1 VVLPEDEGAGMSGAE
16 TEAVHQAAE
25 GAAEPFNAGHLIMHH
40 ILDSHEIEI
49 PFTSKVIHLPQIH
62 LGPLDI
68 SITRNVVMMWIA
80 SALLLLFFWLAA
92 RRAKD
97 PVPSGLRGLL
107 EVLIVF
113 LRDEVARKM
122 IGPEADRYLGYLLTT
137 FFFIL
142 SCNLLGLIPGMSTAT
157 SSISVT
163 ATLAAI
169 AFVMIQV
176 GGIREHGFVHHFK
189 NLVPHGLPAWLLP
202 VMIPVEILGMF
213 TKPFALC
220 VRLFANMT
228 AGHVVILSLISII
241 FILKTAFMAG
251 VSVPFV
257 LFIYLLE
264 LGVCFL
270 QAYIFTMLTSL
281 FIGMAVHPAH

>member
-1 VVLPEDEGAGMSGAE
+1 MSGAE
-16 TEAVHQAAE
+16 TDVAHQAAE
-25 GAAEPFNAGHLIMHH
+25 TGAESFNAGHLIMHH
-40 ILDSHEIEI
+40 ILDSREIEI
-49 PFTSKVIHLPQIH
+49 PFTSRVIHLPEIH

-80 SALLLLFFWLAA
+80 SALLVLLFSLAA
-92 RRAKD
+92 RRAKE
-97 PVPSGLRGLL
+97 PVPRGIRGLL

-122 IGPEADRYLGYLLTT
+122 IGPEADRYLSYLLTT

-163 ATLAAI
+163 ATLALI

-257 LFIYLLE
+257 LFIYMLE

>member
-1 VVLPEDEGAGMSGAE
+1 MSAEEAASGHGGAPGEGFNPGE
-16 TEAVHQAAE
+16 T
-25 GAAEPFNAGHLIMHH
+25 IMHH
-40 ILDSHEIEI
+40 ITDSHEIEI
-49 PFTSKVIHLPQIH
+49 PFTSKVIHLPQLH
-62 LGPLDI
+62 LGPLDV

-80 SALLLLFFWLAA
+80 SALLVLLFWLAA

-97 PVPSGLRGLL
+97 PVPRGLRGLL

-113 LRDEVARKM
+113 VRDEVARKM

-163 ATLAAI
+163 ATLALI

-176 GGIREHGFVHHFK
+176 SGIREHGFVHHFK

-257 LFIYLLE
+257 LFIYVLE
-264 LGVCFL
+264 LGVCLL

>member
-1 VVLPEDEGAGMSGAE
+1 MSGAE
-16 TEAVHQAAE
+16 VETGHAAAE
-25 GAAEPFNAGHLIMHH
+25 HAEETFNAGALIMHH
-40 ILDSHEIEI
+40 ILDSREIEI
-49 PFTSKVIHLPQIH
+49 PFTHRVIHLPELHIA
-62 LGPLDI
+62 GVDV
-68 SITRNVVMMWIA
+68 SITRNVVMMWVA
-80 SALLLLFFWLAA
+80 SAILVILFSLAA
-92 RRAKD
+92 RRSRE
-97 PVPSGLRGLL
+97 PVPRGLRGLL
-107 EVLIVF
+107 ELFIVF
-113 LRDEVARKM
+113 IRDEVARKM
-122 IGPEADRYLGYLLTT
+122 IPHHADRYLGYLLTT

-142 SCNLLGLIPGMSTAT
+142 TCNLLGLIPGMSTAT

-163 ATLAAI
+163 ATLAGI
-169 AFVMIQV
+169 AFLMIQA
-176 GGIREHGFVHHFK
+176 GGIREYGVIGHFR

-241 FILKTAFMAG
+241 FLLKTAWMG
-251 VSVPFV
+251 LVSVPFAV
-257 LFIYLLE
+257 FIFVLE
-264 LGVCFL
+264 LLVAFL

>member
-1 VVLPEDEGAGMSGAE
+1 MTGAE

-40 ILDSHEIEI
+40 ILDSNEIEI
-49 PFTSKVIHLPQIH
+49 PFTSKVIHLPQLH
-62 LGPLDI
+62 LGPLDV

-80 SALLLLFFWLAA
+80 SALLVLLFWLAA

-97 PVPSGLRGLL
+97 PVPRGLRGLL

-113 LRDEVARKM
+113 VRDEVARKM

-163 ATLAAI
+163 ATLALI

-241 FILKTAFMAG
+241 FILRTAFMAG

-257 LFIYLLE
+257 LFIYVLE
-264 LGVCFL
+264 LGVCLL